1 MVMREQMKYW
11 TFITLLL
18 ISGSAFAQ
26 KSATAVM
33 NVSVTVISGSTISD
47 VQNVNIDFDN
57 QVVTSGGFE
66 IQTSQ
71 NIDTAIEN
79 DGLVTLTNQFGES
92 ITIESDSSLISQNNT
107 QRVNVSA
114 KLDDSIANLRGAYQG
129 TMTTTIAYF

>member
-11 TFITLLL
+11 TFITLFL

-47 VQNVNIDFDN
+47 VQNVNIDFEN
-57 QVVTSGGFE
+57 QIVTAGGFE
-66 IQTSQ
+66 INTSK

-79 DGLVTLTNQFGES
+79 DELVTLTNEFGES
-92 ITIESDSSLISQNNT
+92 ITIEPDSSLISENMT
-107 QRVNVSA
+107 QRVNLSA